1 MAQEQ
6 YATSGD
12 ARARFGE
19 VMRDAMRGTPT
30 VITQYGHPAVV
41 VVDHREYERLRALEE
56 ELKKQKG
63 GE

>member
-1 MAQEQ
+1 
-6 YATSGD
+6 
-12 ARARFGE
+12 
-19 VMRDAMRGTPT
+19 MRDAMRGTPT